1 MTAGAPMLLY
11 TGETA
16 DGNAVG
22 GADLGG
28 GGPWHER
35 VESIGSGI
43 EVRFEVGPGRHR
55 VTMRLPA
62 GASGP
67 GSATSDGTDAV
78 VEAVGGGAAVRM
90 GTVGE
95 PVSEVF
101 LPPEYRW
108 GRAGFEIR
116 FRAEWRESAP
126 AVLMSGRHLVTLSA
140 NPSALVVDAEGRAS
154 EPGSGRALDAA
165 VSALVVDGLAD
176 GSFRPGPRS
185 RVPVRGGVVQWRGWH
200 RIAGPDGD
208 KVLVTQSLATIPDL
222 SAALPSDGW
231 T

>member
-1 MTAGAPMLLY
+1 MSAGAPMLLY
-11 TGETA
+11 TGEAVDGTA
-16 DGNAVG
+16 LL
-22 GADLGG
+22 GAEIGG

-35 VESIGSGI
+35 VETLATGI

-55 VTMRLPA
+55 VTLRLPDGRSA
-62 GASGP
+62 V
-67 GSATSDGTDAV
+67 GSHAA

-90 GTVGE
+90 GAVGE

-108 GRAGFEIR
+108 GHGGFEIR

-126 AVLMSGRHLVTLSA
+126 AVLMSSRHLVTLSA
-140 NPSALVVDAEGRAS
+140 NPSALVVDADGQVS
-154 EPGSGRALDAA
+154 EPGSGRALDRA

-185 RVPVRGGVVQWRGWH
+185 RLPVRGGVVQWRGWH
-200 RIAGPDGD
+200 RLEGPDGD
-208 KVLVTQSLATIPDL
+208 RILVTQSLATIPDL
-222 SAALPSDGW
+222 SAAPAERSA
-231 T
+231 